1 MYQSITIPAILIDRS
16 KYKIAYIHPP
26 PLLKISKKLIYVEQS
41 SLAYSL
47 LIIFIVNV
55 KLCAI
60 IK

>member
-1 MYQSITIPAILIDRS
+1 MKRCMYQSITIQAILIDRS

-47 LIIFIVNV
+47 LIIFMSNCVQ
-55 KLCAI
+55 
-60 IK
+60 